1 MKKIALVLL
10 VALITGNFGIAQEVQ
25 AYQIFN
31 KKGKKTSFKK
41 MARDAEKS
49 RVVLFGEVHNDPI
62 AHWLQLKLTQYL
74 HSVADTL
81 VMGAEMFEQ
90 DAQAALSDYV
100 SRKIEHDAFLDTV
113 PSVWNNYE
121 TDYRPLVDFARE
133 NDVKFIATNVPRYL
147 ASAVYRGG
155 FEVLDTISDLEKSW
169 LPPLPLL
176 YDPELPGYQA
186 MLEMGG
192 GHGGENFPKAQ
203 AIKDAVMG
211 WHIVQNLP
219 ESGTFL
225 HFNGTYHSNNFEG
238 IYWYVQQYEAEVE
251 PITIAMV
258 RQKDVGKLEEENEA
272 LADYILV
279 VDQDMT
285 TTY

>member
-1 MKKIALVLL
+1 MKKIASVLM
-10 VALITGNFGIAQEVQ
+10 VVLILGNAGIAQDVQ

-31 KKGKKTSFKK
+31 KKGKKTSFTK

-74 HSVADTL
+74 HGVADTL
-81 VMGAEMFEQ
+81 VLGAEMFER
-90 DAQAALSDYV
+90 DAQTALSDYLAQ
-100 SRKIEHDAFLDTV
+100 KIDHDEFIDTV
-113 PSVWNNYE
+113 PSVWINYE
-121 TDYRPLVDFARE
+121 TDYRPLVDFARA
-133 NDVKFIATNVPRYL
+133 NDVDFIATNVPRYL
-147 ASAVYRGG
+147 ASAVYYSG
-155 FEVLDTISDLEKSW
+155 FEVLDTISELEKSL

-192 GHGGENFPKAQ
+192 GHGGENLPKAQ

-211 WHIVQNLP
+211 WHIVQNIP
-219 ESGTFL
+219 ESGIFL

-238 IYWYVQQYEAEVE
+238 IFWYIQQYLPEVD
-251 PITIAMV
+251 PLTIAMIRQRDV
-258 RQKDVGKLEEENEA
+258 RKLEVEYEG

-285 TTY
+285 NTY